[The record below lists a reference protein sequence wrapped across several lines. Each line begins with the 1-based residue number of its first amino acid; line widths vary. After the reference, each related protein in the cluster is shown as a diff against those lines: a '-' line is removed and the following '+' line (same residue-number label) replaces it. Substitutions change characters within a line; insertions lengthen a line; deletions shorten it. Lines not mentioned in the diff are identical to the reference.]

1 MAYKFFLIG
10 GVRDMEAVREQI
22 SKTFTQ
28 FELTKHLLQNL
39 KNFNLTP
46 VAKLVLLELSSH
58 YNEEK
63 NNAVVFPSTPY
74 IAETLGIGLTAAKK
88 AINDLVNEGLIIK
101 SKRDKVRGNYN
112 KYLFTNKVRNTT
124 SEQPENE
131 LLKSTKSDLFMRTNK
146 KEKIKEQTNNVV
158 VSLNKFPKGAE
169 EKPVKETSSTTV
181 SGFSK
186 ACDLPV
192 NIPQLLKDK
201 AEKGEIKNLVG
212 YWKSLRPHI
221 KEEYINKQKELD
233 NAAEKKAARL
243 KEIAEKKEREALKRQ
258 QEIENSKKPLNEQYT
273 YQTACE
279 LIKNVA
285 RLNKNFAF
293 KGLAKDLAKVFNID
307 VDTLLG

>member
-1 MAYKFFLIG
+1 
-10 GVRDMEAVREQI
+10 MEAVREQI

-131 LLKSTKSDLFMRTNK
+131 LLKSTKSDRFMITNNK
-146 KEKIKEQTNNVV
+146 KTKKEQTTV
-158 VSLNKFPKGAE
+158 VSLENFSFKGAE
-169 EKPVKETSSTTV
+169 EKSVKKASSTTA

-186 ACDLPV
+186 AGNLPV
-192 NIPQLLKDK
+192 NIPQILVEK
-201 AEKGEIKNLVG
+201 ATRGEIKNLVG

-233 NAAEKKAARL
+233 NETEKKAARL
-243 KEIAEKKEREALKRQ
+243 KAEAERKQKEALQRQ
-258 QEIENSKKPLNEQYT
+258 QEIENLKKPLNEQFT
-273 YQTACE
+273 KEQAIT
-279 LIKNVA
+279 LIKSTYRFHKGNLQGLEKSLA
-285 RLNKNFAF
+285 EAFNLNLE
-293 KGLAKDLAKVFNID
+293 GLFN
-307 VDTLLG
+307 

>member
-1 MAYKFFLIG
+1 
-10 GVRDMEAVREQI
+10 MEAVREQI

-131 LLKSTKSDLFMRTNK
+131 LFKSTKSDRFMITNN
-146 KEKIKEQTNNVV
+146 KETKKEQTTV
-158 VSLNKFPKGAE
+158 VSLENFSFKGAE
-169 EKPVKETSSTTV
+169 EKPVKKASSTTA

-186 ACDLPV
+186 AGNLPV
-192 NIPQLLKDK
+192 NIPQILVEK
-201 AEKGEIKNLVG
+201 AARGEIKNLVG

-233 NAAEKKAARL
+233 NEAEKKAARL
-243 KEIAEKKEREALKRQ
+243 KAEAERKQKEALQRE
-258 QEIENSKKPLNEQYT
+258 QEIENLKKPLNEQFT
-273 YQTACE
+273 KEQAIN
-279 LIKNVA
+279 LIKNTYRFHKGNLQGLEKSLA
-285 RLNKNFAF
+285 ESFNLN
-293 KGLAKDLAKVFNID
+293 LEELFN
-307 VDTLLG
+307 

>member
-1 MAYKFFLIG
+1 
-10 GVRDMEAVREQI
+10 MEAVREQI

-39 KNFNLTP
+39 KKFNLTP

-131 LLKSTKSDLFMRTNK
+131 LFKSTKSDRFMITNN
-146 KEKIKEQTNNVV
+146 KETKKEQTTV
-158 VSLNKFPKGAE
+158 VSLENFSFKGAE
-169 EKPVKETSSTTV
+169 EKSVKKASSTTA

-186 ACDLPV
+186 AGNLPV
-192 NIPQLLKDK
+192 NIPQILVEK
-201 AEKGEIKNLVG
+201 ATRGEIKNLVG

-221 KEEYINKQKELD
+221 KEEYINKQKKLD
-233 NAAEKKAARL
+233 NEAGKKAARL
-243 KEIAEKKEREALKRQ
+243 KAEAERKQKEALQRQ
-258 QEIENSKKPLNEQYT
+258 QEIENLKKPLNEQFT
-273 YQTACE
+273 KEQAIT
-279 LIKNVA
+279 LIKSTYRFHKGNLQGLEKSLA
-285 RLNKNFAF
+285 EAFNLNLE
-293 KGLAKDLAKVFNID
+293 GLFN
-307 VDTLLG
+307 

>member
-1 MAYKFFLIG
+1 
-10 GVRDMEAVREQI
+10 MEAVREQI

-124 SEQPENE
+124 SEQPGNE
-131 LLKSTKSDLFMRTNK
+131 LFKSTKSDRFMITNNK
-146 KEKIKEQTNNVV
+146 KTKKEQTTV
-158 VSLNKFPKGAE
+158 VSLENFSFKGAE
-169 EKPVKETSSTTV
+169 EKPVKKASSTTA

-186 ACDLPV
+186 AGNLPV
-192 NIPQLLKDK
+192 NIPQMRNKKPCWLLEVFKTSHK
-201 AEKGEIKNLVG
+201 RRVHKQAKRAGQRNRKESSQIKSRSRKKTKRSFTASARN
-212 YWKSLRPHI
+212 R
-221 KEEYINKQKELD
+221 KQQ
-233 NAAEKKAARL
+233 KAA
-243 KEIAEKKEREALKRQ
+243 
-258 QEIENSKKPLNEQYT
+258 
-273 YQTACE
+273 
-279 LIKNVA
+279 
-285 RLNKNFAF
+285 
-293 KGLAKDLAKVFNID
+293 
-307 VDTLLG
+307 